1 MNAVLTPD
9 KYQNIKHFSDLK
21 ITSLEAFVNSQLK
34 AKGLHRRKN
43 LKEALLT
50 IFKVSFAYS
59 KMGYKQI
66 GVSSSTFQNLLVCSK
81 QTVFNFLKDIK
92 THFGHLIKIEKT
104 LDPTGRYRNFFQ
116 VDVASI
122 QSLSELLTEEEHKEI
137 EELIKQLELNA
148 TVEEVLTKVK
158 QDKKL
163 SNKKLKEEIKN
174 LLKQKQQFKQYL
186 LELYQNQTKQTQQI
200 EKFLKEKY
208 NANNPDFIKAVKKL
222 IEEKGRT
229 LLEAAEIA
237 KIKYPPTV

>member
-1 MNAVLTPD
+1 MLW
-9 KYQNIKHFSDLK
+9 YQNLKHFSDLK
-21 ITSLEAFVNSQLK
+21 ITSLENFVNTLMKQ
-34 AKGLHRRKN
+34 KGLQRRKN

-50 IFKVSFAYS
+50 LIKVSFAYS
-59 KMGYKQI
+59 KMGYKKI

-92 THFGHLIKIEKT
+92 NHFGHLIKIEKA

-122 QSLSELLTEEEHKEI
+122 QSLSELLTEEEHREI
-137 EELIKQLELNA
+137 ENLIKQLNLN
-148 TVEEVLTKVK
+148 TSVEEVLTRIK

-163 SNKKLKEEIKN
+163 TAKQLKKEIKS

-186 LELYQNQTKQTQQI
+186 IKLFSKPLRQTQDI

-222 IEEKGRT
+222 VEEKGRT
-229 LLEAAEIA
+229 PLEAAEIA
-237 KIKYPPTV
+237 KIKYPPQM